1 MLIVILF
8 VMKVKVSKNKK
19 LGRASSMMGWGEHTS
34 RGEHGNRNGRHD
46 MDMTDSN
53 RKQGVTYMQK
63 NMETEI

>member
-19 LGRASSMMGWGEHTS
+19 LGRASSRMGWGEHTS

-46 MDMTDSN
+46 MDMMRHD
-53 RKQGVTYMQK
+53 RLK
-63 NMETEI
+63 